1 MNSSTP
7 STKAPS
13 RLYSVRV
20 ARLLARLVWNRRM
33 GWTLACLISLLTL
46 YYQWENRRSAI
57 ELKAAHQRMV
67 ERIGTDDWIAF
78 AAPGVPD
85 EQNLFAL
92 PVVEQWLHRDGKQIR
107 YIIPKNAFLPPGFV
121 KPEIIENDSDKT
133 SRINFSTWAAG
144 RDLKGEKPAI
154 VMHRELGDGNLLL
167 PQLAAGLSKPFSAW
181 KPAQREEFAAAGA
194 NPYTAIQPNVG
205 NVNDT
210 MRDLGL
216 HLRVAAAVGDVEKTR
231 STALI
236 LLRLFPE
243 AATSYHW
250 MIGSLVSIAAHGL
263 AFEAI
268 QDALG
273 NPAWDESGLR
283 MLQLQ
288 LGKIND
294 LEVMERGWSM
304 EILTGFGVGIHIRES
319 CRKGSSTLEEL
330 HFGNEDDSWLHRA
343 ANAATRLAYI
353 YGPTGWHDAN
363 TAFYAETYLDML
375 GPKRESAWRDGRA
388 RGEALK
394 KRRDEEYRYIDWNM
408 RRKIG
413 ALALPNVGNLFDAA
427 AECLFRRRCLMI
439 ACALEKH
446 RMKHGSFPVSLEAV
460 RDDLEPFP
468 VADPARPNQLPGYR
482 LESGGYL
489 LWSAGPDAHDDGGT
503 KDKDWLWRMKLNTEL
518 K

>member
-1 MNSSTP
+1 MNSSPPGTM
-7 STKAPS
+7 APS
-13 RLYSVRV
+13 RLYSVRM
-20 ARLLARLVWNRRM
+20 AHWLARLVWNRRT
-33 GWTLACLISLLTL
+33 GWTLVCLISMLAL
-46 YYQWENRRSAI
+46 YYQWENRRSAR

-85 EQNLFAL
+85 EQNFFAL
-92 PVVEQWLHRDGKQIR
+92 PVVEQWLHRDGKQAR
-107 YIIPKNAFLPPGFV
+107 YVIPKNVFLPPGFV
-121 KPEIIENDSDKT
+121 KPEIIENGSDKT
-133 SRINFSTWAAG
+133 SRIDFSSWAAA

-154 VMHRELGDGNLLL
+154 VMNRELGDGNGLL
-167 PQLAAGLSKPFSAW
+167 PQLSADLSRPFSAW
-181 KPAQREEFAAAGA
+181 KPAQREEYAAAGD
-194 NPYTAIQPNVG
+194 NPYAAIQPNVG
-205 NVNDT
+205 NANDT

-216 HLRVAAAVGDVEKTR
+216 HLRVAAAAGDVEKTR

-243 AATSYHW
+243 AATSHHW
-250 MIGSLVSIAAHGL
+250 MISSLVSIAAHGL

-268 QDALG
+268 QDALSH
-273 NPAWDESGLR
+273 PAWDEGGLR

-319 CRKGSSTLEEL
+319 CRKGGSAMEEL
-330 HFGNEDDSWLHRA
+330 RFGNDEDSWIHRA
-343 ANAATRLAYI
+343 ANAATRLAYV

-375 GPKRESAWRDGRA
+375 GPKGESAWRDGRS

-394 KRRDEEYRYIDWNM
+394 KRRDEEYRHIDWNM

-427 AECLFRRRCLMI
+427 AQSLFHRRCLII

-446 RMKHGSFPVSLEAV
+446 HMKHGSFPTSLDLV
-460 RDDLEPFP
+460 KDDLKLFQ
-468 VADPARPNQLPGYR
+468 VTDPARPTQPLGYR
-482 LESGGYL
+482 LEKDGYL
-489 LWSAGPDAHDDGGT
+489 LWSAGPDAKDDGGT
-503 KDKDWLWRMKLNTEL
+503 KDKDWLWRMKREP
-518 K
+518 

>member
-7 STKAPS
+7 STMVSS
-13 RLYSVRV
+13 RLSSVRI
-20 ARLLARLVWNRRM
+20 ARWMARLVWNRRM
-33 GWTLACLISLLTL
+33 GWTLVCLISLLTL
-46 YYQWENRRSAI
+46 YYQWENRRSAL

-107 YIIPKNAFLPPGFV
+107 YILPKNVFLPPGFV
-121 KPEIIENDSDKT
+121 KPEIIENSSDKT
-133 SRINFSTWAAG
+133 SHIDFSAWAAA

-154 VMHRELGDGNLLL
+154 VMNRELGDGNGLL
-167 PQLAAGLSKPFSAW
+167 PQLAAGLSRPFSAW
-181 KPAQREEFAAAGA
+181 KPAQREEYAAAGA
-194 NPYTAIQPNVG
+194 NPYAAIQPNVG

-216 HLRVAAAVGDVEKTR
+216 HLRVAAAAGDVEKTR

-250 MIGSLVSIAAHGL
+250 LVGSLVSVAAHDL
-263 AFEAI
+263 AFYAL
-268 QDALG
+268 QDALSR
-273 NPAWDESGLR
+273 PAWDEEGLR

-294 LEVMERGWSM
+294 LEVMERGMSM
-304 EILTGFGVGIHIRES
+304 EILTGFAAGIHIRES
-319 CRKGSSTLEEL
+319 CRKGGSATKEL
-330 HFGNEDDSWLHRA
+330 LLANEDSWGTR
-343 ANAATRLAYI
+343 ATRFAYV
-353 YGPTGWHDAN
+353 YGPIGWHDAN

-375 GPKRESAWRDGRA
+375 GPKGESAWMDGRA
-388 RGEALK
+388 RGEELK
-394 KRRDEEYRYIDWNM
+394 KRRDEEYRNLGWNM

-413 ALALPNVGNLFDAA
+413 ALSLPNVGNLFNAA
-427 AECLFRRRCLMI
+427 AEALFHRRCIII

-446 RMKHGSFPVSLEAV
+446 RMKHGFFPSSLMAV
-460 RDDLEPFP
+460 KDDLKPFP
-468 VADPARPNQLPGYR
+468 VNDPARPTQMPGYR
-482 LESGGYL
+482 LEKDGYL
-489 LWSAGPDAHDDGGT
+489 LWSAGPDAQDDGGA
-503 KDKDWLWRMKLNTEL
+503 KDKDFLWRMKREP
-518 K
+518 

>member
-1 MNSSTP
+1 MVS
-7 STKAPS
+7 S
-13 RLYSVRV
+13 RLYSVRI
-20 ARLLARLVWNRRM
+20 ARWLARLVWNRGM
-33 GWTLACLISLLTL
+33 GWTLVCLISLLTL

-57 ELKAAHQRMV
+57 EWKAAHQRMV

-92 PVVEQWLHRDGKQIR
+92 PVVEQWLHRIGKQVR
-107 YIIPKNAFLPPGFV
+107 YIIPKNVFLPPGFV
-121 KPEIIENDSDKT
+121 KPEIIENRSDKT
-133 SRINFSTWAAG
+133 SRINFSAWAAA

-154 VMHRELGDGNLLL
+154 VMHRELGDGNGLL
-167 PQLAAGLSKPFSAW
+167 PQLAAGLSRPFSAW
-181 KPAQREEFAAAGA
+181 KPAQREQYAVAGD
-194 NPYTAIQPNVG
+194 NPYAASPPHLS

-216 HLRVAAAVGDVEKTR
+216 HLRVAAAAGDVEKTR

-243 AATSYHW
+243 AAISHCW
-250 MIGSLVSIAAHGL
+250 LVGSLVSIAAHDM

-268 QDALG
+268 QDALSQ
-273 NPAWDESGLR
+273 PVWDEEGLR

-294 LEVMERGWSM
+294 LEVMDRGWSM
-304 EILTGFGVGIHIRES
+304 EILTGFAAGIHIREG
-319 CRKGSSTLEEL
+319 CRKGWAATEEI
-330 HFGNEDDSWLHRA
+330 HFGNEHDSWGTR
-343 ANAATRLAYI
+343 ATRLAYI

-363 TAFYAETYLDML
+363 TAFFAETYLDML
-375 GPKRESAWRDGRA
+375 GPKGESAWMDGRA

-394 KRRDEEYRYIDWNM
+394 KRRDEEYRHLDWNM

-413 ALALPNVGNLFDAA
+413 ALSLPNVGNLFNAA
-427 AECLFRRRCLMI
+427 ADTLFRRRCLII

-446 RMKHGSFPVSLEAV
+446 RLKHGLFPSSLEALK
-460 RDDLEPFP
+460 DDLKPFP
-468 VADPARPNQLPGYR
+468 VNDPARPTQMPGYR
-482 LESGGYL
+482 LEKDGYL
-489 LWSAGPDAHDDGGT
+489 LWSAGPDAQDDGGQEG
-503 KDKDWLWRMKLNTEL
+503 KDFLWRMKLNTEQQ
-518 K
+518 

>member
-7 STKAPS
+7 STMVSS
-13 RLYSVRV
+13 RLSSVRI
-20 ARLLARLVWNRRM
+20 ARRLARLVWNRRM
-33 GWTLACLISLLTL
+33 GWTLVCLISLLTL
-46 YYQWENRRSAI
+46 YYQWENRRSAL

-107 YIIPKNAFLPPGFV
+107 YILPKNVFLPPGFV
-121 KPEIIENDSDKT
+121 KPEIIENSSDKT
-133 SRINFSTWAAG
+133 SHIDFSAWAAA
-144 RDLKGEKPAI
+144 RDLKREKPAI
-154 VMHRELGDGNLLL
+154 VMNRELGDGNGLLS
-167 PQLAAGLSKPFSAW
+167 QLAAGLSRPFSAW
-181 KPAQREEFAAAGA
+181 KPAQREEYSAAGA

-216 HLRVAAAVGDVEKTR
+216 HLRVAAAAGDVEKTR

-243 AATSYHW
+243 SATSHHW
-250 MIGSLVSIAAHGL
+250 LIGSLVSVATHGL

-268 QDALG
+268 HDALSH
-273 NPAWDESGLR
+273 PAWDEEGLR

-294 LEVMERGWSM
+294 LEVMERGMSM
-304 EILTGFGVGIHIRES
+304 EILTGFAAGIHIRES
-319 CRKGSSTLEEL
+319 CRKGGSAIEEL
-330 HFGNEDDSWLHRA
+330 RFGNENDSWLHRTA
-343 ANAATRLAYI
+343 IAATRLAYV

-363 TAFYAETYLDML
+363 IAFFAETYLDML
-375 GPKRESAWRDGRA
+375 GPKGETTWMDGTA
-388 RGEALK
+388 RGEVLK
-394 KRRDEEYRYIDWNM
+394 KRRDEEYRYLGWNM

-413 ALALPNVGNLFDAA
+413 AYSLPNVGNLFNAA
-427 AECLFRRRCLMI
+427 AEALFHRRCIII

-446 RMKHGSFPVSLEAV
+446 RMKHGFFPSSLMAV
-460 RDDLEPFP
+460 KDDLKPFP
-468 VADPARPNQLPGYR
+468 VNDPARPTQMPGYR
-482 LESGGYL
+482 LEKDGYL
-489 LWSAGPDAHDDGGT
+489 LWSAGPDAQDDGGA
-503 KDKDWLWRMKLNTEL
+503 KDKDFLWRMKREP
-518 K
+518 